1 VAEQQIQDMI
11 IDLRTMEDEGSNQI
25 ADLIEDQML
34 NTSETGLKM
43 AQLLEAV
50 EQPVDNHVDSLTV

>member
-1 VAEQQIQDMI
+1 MAEQQIQDMI
-11 IDLRTMEDEGSNQI
+11 IDLRTMEDEGSDQI

-43 AQLLEAV
+43 AQLLEAI
-50 EQPVDNHVDSLTV
+50 EQPVENHVDSLTV